1 MNIST
6 IALAS
11 RGDFGEGGVIL
22 TKRCGRFEKKWLS
35 KPADALKWLAGEAVE
50 ALRAI
55 VVSDVGVILSCVV
68 KPVGSAAEHTRAI
81 IVFFAELIGGM
92 VDAKSEK
99 SEIGP

>member
-11 RGDFGEGGVIL
+11 RGDFGEGRVIL

-55 VVSDVGVILSCVV
+55 VVSHVGAILSCVV
-68 KPVGSAAEHTRAI
+68 KSAAEHTRAI

>member
-1 MNIST
+1 M
-6 IALAS
+6 
-11 RGDFGEGGVIL
+11 
-22 TKRCGRFEKKWLS
+22 
-35 KPADALKWLAGEAVE
+35 
-50 ALRAI
+50 
-55 VVSDVGVILSCVV
+55 VSDVGVILSCVV